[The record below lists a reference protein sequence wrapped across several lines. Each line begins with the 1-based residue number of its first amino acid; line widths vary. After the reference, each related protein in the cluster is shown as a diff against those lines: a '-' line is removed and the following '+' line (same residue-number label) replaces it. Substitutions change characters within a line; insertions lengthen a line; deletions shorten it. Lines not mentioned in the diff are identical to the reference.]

1 MMRDMFRRGSSLPS
15 FDGPDRPSA
24 RDEALATLE
33 PWLAA
38 HRRPAWRP
46 TVEKGEPAGEQ
57 ARSKFCGRPW
67 LTAGEAPPACQ
78 ECGRP
83 LRLFVQLDLAELPAE
98 LAGRHGE
105 GVLQFFYCAGGDG
118 RPECSGDDGWVPFS
132 DRVSLVRIVPTGEL
146 APAESAGD
154 VEPLPPSTI
163 VGWERFDDVPD
174 PEDHDLAGLAA
185 SYDFALRTVTL
196 RCPEVGLDVTL
207 GLDDLAVEDIA
218 RAAEGDKLGGWPSWI
233 QGREYPACPTCGET
247 MQLVLQLDS
256 DDNVPHM
263 WGDAGI
269 GHITQCP
276 THLDV
281 VAFGW
286 ACS

>member
-1 MMRDMFRRGSSLPS
+1 
-15 FDGPDRPSA
+15 
-24 RDEALATLE
+24 
-33 PWLAA
+33 
-38 HRRPAWRP
+38 
-46 TVEKGEPAGEQ
+46 
-57 ARSKFCGRPW
+57 
-67 LTAGEAPPACQ
+67 
-78 ECGRP
+78 
-83 LRLFVQLDLAELPAE
+83 
-98 LAGRHGE
+98 
-105 GVLQFFYCAGGDG
+105 
-118 RPECSGDDGWVPFS
+118 VPFS

-154 VEPLPPSTI
+154 IEPLPPSTI